1 MGSRE
6 GVFVFFF
13 FNILS
18 QTKSPFHDEASV
30 RYVKLRHI
38 FHLNNGSFMLE
49 KEARV

>member
-6 GVFVFFF
+6 GVFVFR

-30 RYVKLRHI
+30 RYVKLRYI
-38 FHLNNGSFMLE
+38 FHLNNGSFMLK
-49 KEARV
+49 KEAHV